1 MLQGMEKEIIV
12 LSVTVNQPGSFLS
25 DQQRLNVAI
34 TRAKR
39 HSIIVGNLADGHHD
53 QAFIST
59 DGRQDA
65 ILLQSLMSD
74 HLRAK
79 QCCLCLT

>member
-39 HSIIVGNLADGHHD
+39 HLIIAGDLNSLPNISPAFQLLMTEAAKLSGGICNSLAS
-53 QAFIST
+53 FIP
-59 DGRQDA
+59 A
-65 ILLQSLMSD
+65 PL
-74 HLRAK
+74 
-79 QCCLCLT
+79 